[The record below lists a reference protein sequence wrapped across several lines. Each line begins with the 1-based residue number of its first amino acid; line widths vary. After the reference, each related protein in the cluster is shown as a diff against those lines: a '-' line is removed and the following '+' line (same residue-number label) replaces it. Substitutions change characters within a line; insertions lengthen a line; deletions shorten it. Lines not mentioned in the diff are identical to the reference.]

1 MLLSSEEIRK
11 CKRKIDV
18 RNQITFGVMIA
29 YFKTYIKF
37 PSNKN
42 HLVSS
47 KLISQVID
55 ELEINESNIVNFE
68 WEGRTVERYRGE
80 IRLFLGYREAINND
94 SKQFIKYLL
103 KDILPRNPSK
113 GLLMEQVKTYFKQ
126 NKIEIFKDSQLD
138 RYINSAKYQFEQQ
151 FFKSIYENLNADHR
165 YLIDQV
171 LTEVNEDSEDGII
184 ELSELK
190 KDIPGARLKNVSYAI
205 DRINLL
211 SKIQL
216 PAIVFSNVDRKLLL
230 EYYDRVMALS
240 PSNILEFNTI
250 AKYAVMAIF
259 FHIKRQLMLD
269 LLADT
274 FIKLVHRM
282 RTKAKKYV
290 DSAWIKTTV
299 FFNNQKFAK

>member
-126 NKIEIFKDSQLD
+126 N
-138 RYINSAKYQFEQQ
+138 N
-151 FFKSIYENLNADHR
+151 
-165 YLIDQV
+165 
-171 LTEVNEDSEDGII
+171 
-184 ELSELK
+184 
-190 KDIPGARLKNVSYAI
+190 
-205 DRINLL
+205 
-211 SKIQL
+211 
-216 PAIVFSNVDRKLLL
+216 
-230 EYYDRVMALS
+230 
-240 PSNILEFNTI
+240 
-250 AKYAVMAIF
+250 
-259 FHIKRQLMLD
+259 
-269 LLADT
+269 
-274 FIKLVHRM
+274 
-282 RTKAKKYV
+282 
-290 DSAWIKTTV
+290 
-299 FFNNQKFAK
+299 